1 MPVNRLAISPSNR
14 LEPIPKEQQGELER
28 ILRKIIEF
36 YVLTKWRILGNYYKG
51 LLAQAE
57 FLYRQS
63 PLFRERWLTMGLEY
77 AEMSFENEAQHFF
90 YKAKQE
96 PMLIKARIF
105 WDSLLGRPVQT
116 YYISEN

>member
-1 MPVNRLAISPSNR
+1 M
-14 LEPIPKEQQGELER
+14 ER

-36 YVLTKWRILGNYYKG
+36 YVLKKWRILGNYYKG

-63 PLFRERWLTMGLEY
+63 PLFRERWLTMGLQY
-77 AEMSFENEAQHFF
+77 AEDMFQNEVEYFF
-90 YKAKQE
+90 RKAKRE
-96 PMLIKARIF
+96 PILIRWQIF

-116 YYISEN
+116 YYVSED

>member
-1 MPVNRLAISPSNR
+1 M
-14 LEPIPKEQQGELER
+14 ER

-51 LLAQAE
+51 LLVQAE